1 RRTNLRLPEH
11 MQVKLVMNVISTGVM
26 VCMGRVKSNW
36 MSFVSMSN
44 KKLVDRSIRLIA
56 ELAAISY
63 EEACYALHQSIVE
76 LEKMDFTG
84 KEEPSPVQYTLEA
97 LKK

>member
-1 RRTNLRLPEH
+1 
-11 MQVKLVMNVISTGVM
+11 MKVKLAMNTISTGTM
-26 VCMGRVKSNW
+26 VCMGKVKSNW

-44 KKLVDRSIRLIA
+44 KKLIDRCIRLIA
-56 ELAAISY
+56 ELAEIPY
-63 EEACYALHQSIVE
+63 KEACFALHQSIVE

-84 KEEPSPVQYTLEA
+84 KEEPSPVQYTLNK